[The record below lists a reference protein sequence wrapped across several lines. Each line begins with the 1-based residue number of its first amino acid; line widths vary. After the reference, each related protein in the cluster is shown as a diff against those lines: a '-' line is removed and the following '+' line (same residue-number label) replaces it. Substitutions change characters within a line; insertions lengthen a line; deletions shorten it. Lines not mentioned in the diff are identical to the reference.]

1 MRMSSRTKIQRY
13 LDLGVLRL
21 QRLGLGS
28 WNDCDE
34 DLKVIEYK
42 NGLDKFPDKD
52 LVEEAGDLGLLDG
65 GKDDCSVLAGELV

>member
-1 MRMSSRTKIQRY
+1 MT
-13 LDLGVLRL
+13 V
-21 QRLGLGS
+21 
-28 WNDCDE
+28 CDE

-52 LVEEAGDLGLLDG
+52 LVEEAGVLGLLDG